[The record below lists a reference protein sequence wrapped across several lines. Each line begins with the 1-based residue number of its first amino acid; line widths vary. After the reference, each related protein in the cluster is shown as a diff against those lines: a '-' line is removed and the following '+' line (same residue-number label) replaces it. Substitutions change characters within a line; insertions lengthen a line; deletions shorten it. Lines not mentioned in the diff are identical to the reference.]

1 MIEDVCVFRVK
12 GREVQSYARG
22 SQKEAEDFIRN
33 PKWPAQ
39 PGDNFIAVDDW
50 GHGKITAASR
60 GYENWVGKEVYQ
72 FRREVHS
79 A

>member
-1 MIEDVCVFRVK
+1 MIENVCVFRVK

-22 SQKEAEDFIRN
+22 TQKEAEDFIRD
-33 PKWPAQ
+33 PKWPAFK
-39 PGDNFIAVDDW
+39 GDSFIAVDDW

-60 GYENWVGKEVYQ
+60 GYENWIGKTIQ
-72 FRREVHS
+72 DWRREVHS